1 MVSEPVSL
9 SMANQD
15 QTSRTSS
22 SPSVAHRELS
32 PMEDP
37 RSPFFLHHGESPGA
51 ILVTQPLTEHNYPNW
66 ARAMCMALDAKS
78 KLGFVDGS
86 ITASMAIT
94 PLEKIAWSKNNSM
107 ISSWIL
113 NSVSPHISGS
123 VIYRNTAMEVWNS
136 LKNRF
141 LQPIG
146 PQISQLQKQIS
157 AIMQGDA
164 TVITFFTD
172 LQTSWD
178 QLLNLRPLPCC
189 SCGKCIC
196 GVNDKITL
204 FHHQDYLMQFL
215 NGLNEVYSQVRT

>member
-1 MVSEPVSL
+1 MVSEPISL

-66 ARAMCMALDAKS
+66 ATAMLMALDAKS

-113 NSVSPHISGS
+113 NSVSPHIFGS

-136 LKNRF
+136 LRNRF
-141 LQPIG
+141 LQANG
-146 PQISQLQKQIS
+146 PRISQLQK
-157 AIMQGDA
+157 
-164 TVITFFTD
+164 
-172 LQTSWD
+172 
-178 QLLNLRPLPCC
+178 
-189 SCGKCIC
+189 
-196 GVNDKITL
+196 
-204 FHHQDYLMQFL
+204 
-215 NGLNEVYSQVRT
+215 